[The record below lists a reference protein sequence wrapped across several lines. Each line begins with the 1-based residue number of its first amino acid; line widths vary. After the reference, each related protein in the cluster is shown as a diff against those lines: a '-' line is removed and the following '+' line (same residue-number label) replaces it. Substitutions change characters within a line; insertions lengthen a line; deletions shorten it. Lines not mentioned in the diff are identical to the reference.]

1 MDRAFKLG
9 IAGLGT
15 VGTGVVR
22 LLNEHADL
30 LAERSGLGATG
41 IWIAYPI
48 QNVLT
53 ALIVVIWF
61 ARGTWKHRNVIEE
74 PAPESAVSRYRPG
87 SVTNTTLR

>member
-30 LAERSGLGATG
+30 LAERSGRR
-41 IWIAYPI
+41 IEIA
-48 QNVLT
+48 
-53 ALIVVIWF
+53 
-61 ARGTWKHRNVIEE
+61 
-74 PAPESAVSRYRPG
+74 AVSARNPARDRGIDLSGYQWCEDPVDLANVDG
-87 SVTNTTLR
+87 LDAVVEVIDGQ